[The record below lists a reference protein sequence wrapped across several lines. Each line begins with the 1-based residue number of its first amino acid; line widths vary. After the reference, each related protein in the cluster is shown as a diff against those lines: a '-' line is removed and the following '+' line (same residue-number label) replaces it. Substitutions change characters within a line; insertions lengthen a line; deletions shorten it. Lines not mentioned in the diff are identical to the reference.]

1 MKSNRWLKRQSKDVY
16 VKKAKKIGF
25 LSRAA
30 YKLIE
35 IDKKYKLIL
44 KSSDI
49 LELGASPGSWSQVI
63 ININDQAK
71 VEAFDTINMKFKH
84 KNIKFNKIDF
94 LEFDF
99 QLLNKKYDLILSD
112 LSPNTTGH
120 KQTDHLQI
128 SSLLEYLISILDMV
142 LKKDSNAVF
151 KIFKGTEEKYIFSS
165 LKKKFKYVE
174 YFKPKSSRKDSSEIY
189 MIGKRFLYN

>member
-151 KIFKGTEEKYIFSS
+151 KIFKGTEEKYIFSY

>member
-112 LSPNTTGH
+112 LAPNSSGH
-120 KQTDHLQI
+120 KTTDHLKI
-128 SSLLEYLISILDMV
+128 CYLIKEIFEILN
-142 LKKDSNAVF
+142 LISCKKSNFVF
-151 KIFKGTEEKYIFSS
+151 KILKGIEEKEIF
-165 LKKKFKYVE
+165 LLFKNKYKKIE
-174 YFKPKSSRKDSSEIY
+174 YFKPMSSRKNSAEIY
-189 MIGKRFLYN
+189 IIAQKYLNN

>member
-128 SSLLEYLISILDMV
+128 LIRV
-142 LKKDSNAVF
+142 
-151 KIFKGTEEKYIFSS
+151 
-165 LKKKFKYVE
+165 
-174 YFKPKSSRKDSSEIY
+174 
-189 MIGKRFLYN
+189 

>member
-1 MKSNRWLKRQSKDVY
+1 
-16 VKKAKKIGF
+16 
-25 LSRAA
+25 
-30 YKLIE
+30 
-35 IDKKYKLIL
+35 
-44 KSSDI
+44 
-49 LELGASPGSWSQVI
+49 
-63 ININDQAK
+63 
-71 VEAFDTINMKFKH
+71 MKFKH

>member
-1 MKSNRWLKRQSKDVY
+1 MKSNRWLKRQSKYVY

-84 KNIKFNKIDF
+84 KNIKFNI
-94 LEFDF
+94 
-99 QLLNKKYDLILSD
+99 
-112 LSPNTTGH
+112 
-120 KQTDHLQI
+120 
-128 SSLLEYLISILDMV
+128 
-142 LKKDSNAVF
+142 
-151 KIFKGTEEKYIFSS
+151 
-165 LKKKFKYVE
+165 
-174 YFKPKSSRKDSSEIY
+174 IY
-189 MIGKRFLYN
+189 YNVI